1 MKTATTTETATTGT
15 PPCPAWCTAPHDCDS
30 PDYREHRSTPV
41 RPTHGLYAVVRW
53 VEPITDRAR
62 YLGSEPRVYF
72 SLGDAAIGLSV
83 RQATDQA
90 AVMTAVGQDDAAEL
104 LRDMVTLIEDGG
116 AS

>member
-1 MKTATTTETATTGT
+1 MKTATTTETATAGT
-15 PPCPAWCTAPHDCDS
+15 RTCPAWCTAPHDCDS

-72 SLGDAAIGLSV
+72 SLGDAGIGLSA
-83 RQATDQA
+83 RQATGLA
-90 AVMTAVGQDDAAEL
+90 GVMTEAGHDDAAEL
-104 LRDMVTLIEDGG
+104 LRVMVALIEDGG